1 MIPSKL
7 PLILHILV
15 ETAAARSFILQP
27 RSQLPLEQPRDHD
40 AAAAAAA
47 AAAETARAEAD
58 LILKNLGGA
67 LLATNLVA
75 LALVLRPDDQALD
88 RTGHLT
94 VLALAS
100 YHVWPAYR
108 AFARIF
114 RPAAASR
121 AAGSRAPLGGPP
133 VHLAVHAVCF
143 LGLLGS
149 SLFGA
154 PE

>member
-27 RSQLPLEQPRDHD
+27 RSQLPLERARDP
-40 AAAAAAA
+40 A
-47 AAAETARAEAD
+47 ARAEAD

-67 LLATNLVA
+67 LLTTNLVA
-75 LALVLRPDDQALD
+75 VALVLRPDDEFLD
-88 RTGHLT
+88 RTGRLI

-108 AFARIF
+108 ALARIF
-114 RPAAASR
+114 RPASAA
-121 AAGSRAPLGGPP
+121 AAVERTPKSSAPLGGPP
-133 VHLAVHAVCF
+133 VHLAVHTVCF

-149 SLFGA
+149 GLLGA
-154 PE
+154 TG